1 MTVYAYIRVSTDK
14 QDCANQKLGVDAKAK
29 ALGLTINKYIE
40 DDGISGTKE
49 PEKRALGKLLKILRP
64 GDVIIVSELSRFGRK
79 LFMLFRILE
88 RLLNSGVCVYS
99 VKDGYTLDSSIQSK
113 VLAFAFGMAAEI
125 ERDLISQRTKEA
137 LIQCR
142 IKGIKL
148 GRPLGRQNKSHKLD
162 EHETYIYDQ
171 LNSGVSK
178 AKLSRQ
184 LRVSIPTLNKYIKEN
199 NIKLN

>member
-88 RLLNSGVCVYS
+88 RL
-99 VKDGYTLDSSIQSK
+99 VKS
-113 VLAFAFGMAAEI
+113 
-125 ERDLISQRTKEA
+125 
-137 LIQCR
+137 
-142 IKGIKL
+142 
-148 GRPLGRQNKSHKLD
+148 
-162 EHETYIYDQ
+162 
-171 LNSGVSK
+171 
-178 AKLSRQ
+178 
-184 LRVSIPTLNKYIKEN
+184 LRVFFRPFMGSKCQKFKRKTYLNIYN
-199 NIKLN
+199 AW